1 MGTYLYFDPGVPSL
15 LVSYFDTNDFFYSG
29 HIGSST
35 IYTAELCALGH
46 KKLSL
51 LTFGLTLAQWG
62 FMTVSHSHYFVD
74 MFFGAVVAISCHRMG
89 ESLAYYVD
97 H

>member
-1 MGTYLYFDPGVPSL
+1 M
-15 LVSYFDTNDFFYSG
+15 VSYFDTNDFFYSG

-35 IYTAELCALGH
+35 IYTVELCALGH
-46 KKLSL
+46 RKLSL

-89 ESLAYYVD
+89 ETLAYYVD
-97 H
+97 HKVFRL